1 MDTNARVNA
10 LQQYMNLYRQNA
22 GRNGGYSTPWDTSG
36 FQPTRFNNDQDALN
50 FAQQQVGQEQPDF
63 FGSQAPAYTA
73 PRSVQSMAS
82 DAGFPL
88 APQDRPQM
96 QQRPEVTRA
105 GMAANF
111 LRTLFSR

>member
-1 MDTNARVNA
+1 MDARVNA
-10 LQQYMNLYRQNA
+10 LQQYMDLYRKNA

-36 FQPTRFNNDQDALN
+36 FQPTRFNVDQDALN
-50 FAQQQVGQEQPDF
+50 FAQQQMGQDTPDF
-63 FGSQAPAYTA
+63 YGGQTPAYTP

-88 APQDRPQM
+88 APQDRPM
-96 QQRPEVTRA
+96 PQQRPEVTRA
-105 GMAANF
+105 GMATNF